1 MAETFKYDDGCIVRN
16 SFHAIFTFSIHTIGE
31 HAPDIEEYIGSKT
44 DSGTNCE

>member
-1 MAETFKYDDGCIVRN
+1 MMMAALYGILCN
-16 SFHAIFTFSIHTIGE
+16 AIFTFSIHTIGE